1 MKVGS
6 FVLTVT
12 KPLPSTEY
20 DLLHSHP
27 MEQTWGMS
35 TVFIQRRKPRVNKKE
50 LLKAEKLLSDISK
63 LLEGVSDS

>member
-1 MKVGS
+1 MGS

-20 DLLHSHP
+20 ETVHSHP

-35 TVFIQRRKPRVNKKE
+35 TVFIQRRKPRVNQKE
-50 LLKAEKLLSDISK
+50 LFKAEKILADISR